1 MDYHR
6 EIHRQGCG
14 SAMPQNIFILILF
27 LILFLILASSPLKPL
42 LKNGVIRALNSDGN
56 LFYSVRKTMKEKDF
70 QE

>member
-27 LILFLILASSPLKPL
+27 LILFLILASSPEAPSEKRRDSRF
-42 LKNGVIRALNSDGN
+42 KFRWK
-56 LFYSVRKTMKEKDF
+56 SVL
-70 QE
+70 